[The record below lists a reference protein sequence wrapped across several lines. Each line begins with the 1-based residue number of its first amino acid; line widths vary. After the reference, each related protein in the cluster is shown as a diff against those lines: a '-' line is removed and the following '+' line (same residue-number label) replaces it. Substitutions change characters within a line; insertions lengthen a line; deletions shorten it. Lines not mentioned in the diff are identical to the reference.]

1 MSQELKNDVQTL
13 KNIVQFLMESNPS
26 AGVWHEW
33 HTMTEIKA
41 NGGDKS
47 KMTETKKIADMTS
60 AGDSVSLGKIDG
72 QQFTIVAVQQSD
84 YEDQSGVKI
93 TTLDKHQ
100 VGESMDSF
108 NKFHT
113 TRKAVVEKLLS
124 EQVQTALAGDIVFTV
139 KCVKTHTKDGK
150 HEYFVLEDCS

>member
-1 MSQELKNDVQTL
+1 M
-13 KNIVQFLMESNPS
+13 
-26 AGVWHEW
+26 
-33 HTMTEIKA
+33 
-41 NGGDKS
+41 
-47 KMTETKKIADMTS
+47 
-60 AGDSVSLGKIDG
+60 
-72 QQFTIVAVQQSD
+72 QQSD
-84 YEDQSGVKI
+84 YEDQRGVKI

-124 EQVQTALAGDIVFTV
+124 EQVQTALAGDNVFTV